1 MIKTYE
7 GILTSAP
14 NVKIAIISSRF
25 NSLVTDKLVAGAL
38 DALKRHNF
46 TDKQITLYKVPGAF
60 ELPVTVNKIINRG
73 GYDGIIALGAVIR
86 GETPH
91 FDYVA
96 AEVSKGLANIS
107 IKNHI
112 PLGFGI
118 LTTDNMDQ
126 ALNRAGGK
134 AGNKG
139 AEAALTVIEMI
150 NLFSQI

>member
-91 FDYVA
+91 CDYVA

>member
-1 MIKTYE
+1 MIITYE

-112 PLGFGI
+112 PLGLGI